1 MRGRGRWEGNEEDE
15 ISLGSPVPS
24 LEEVNILLMELV
36 NKSFCYNWEPPD
48 KVGLSKKEI
57 Y

>member
-1 MRGRGRWEGNEEDE
+1 MRGRGRWEGNEEEE

-36 NKSFCYNWEPPD
+36 NESFCYNWEPPG
-48 KVGLSKKEI
+48 KVGLK
-57 Y
+57 